1 MLGPGPPPA
10 GLSSVAQEVTPAFQ
24 PARRPVS
31 PRPVLRGP
39 LRSRPAGS
47 PGDVPASC
55 PPGPPRSRP
64 AGSPGGVPASCPP
77 GPPRSRPFRLQSHPS
92 ALVRTRILRR
102 ILTMR
107 QQKFWSN
114 YGKCRRFCHFGR
126 RAGWA
131 RVTGDGSSGLWA
143 TGSCR
148 TAVSPALPL
157 TEGSLRLGTGGSGP
171 CGEGQ
176 EGPGRLELLPGPT
189 GPLFL
194 RHLCPLHGGKGS
206 ASTQGL
212 FCLAGESHRWT
223 PTRRALAPSSG
234 KGEVGERTS
243 ASHAFRPCVSCD
255 GAASGDGHRPAGP
268 ACGRRVLDLRM
279 S

>member
-1 MLGPGPPPA
+1 MWPRKSLRLSSRLAGRCPRVLSSGGPPGA
-10 GLSSVAQEVTPAFQ
+10 VQ
-24 PARRPVS
+24 PARRAVS
-31 PRPVLRGP
+31 PRPALRGP

-47 PGDVPASC
+47 PS
-55 PPGPPRSRP
+55 
-64 AGSPGGVPASCPP
+64 GVPASCPP
-77 GPPRSRPFRLQSHPS
+77 GPPRSRPLRLQSHSS

-107 QQKFWSN
+107 QQKFWSK

-131 RVTGDGSSGLWA
+131 QVTGDGSSSLWA

-148 TAVSPALPL
+148 TAVSPSSSPDGRVTALGDGRQRAPR
-157 TEGSLRLGTGGSGP
+157 G
-171 CGEGQ
+171 
-176 EGPGRLELLPGPT
+176 GPGGPRPARAAAGPT

-194 RHLCPLHGGKGS
+194 RRLCPLHGGKGS